1 MEEILGHLVDVFPI
15 IIIIY
20 NPIIESVSQLLPILP
35 NVYQLVEDFVHPQ
48 YDIDF
53 ALGYNPTAS
62 LGFARYLHRMARA
75 LSGAAVPDY
84 ECHISCP
91 PYKYMI
97 WNIA

>member
-1 MEEILGHLVDVFPI
+1 MFFPI
-15 IIIIY
+15 INIIY
-20 NPIIESVSQLLPILP
+20 NPIFESVSQLLPILP

-84 ECHISCP
+84 KCHISCP

-97 WNIA
+97 WNIE